1 MLQKTGKE
9 TEKMIKINLQLFG
22 GRGAGS
28 GGKRLPTV
36 KPGGGGGNGNGKWSN
51 TPNVGQPDTLK
62 EALGTKG
69 KPMSVYEAVRGA
81 NPYYDGSYKEFSE
94 NCQRAVIATEARMR
108 GYNVTAQPTYK
119 GDKLPNTAYVNP
131 KTGVSSAFWQ
141 GAFKGAKQ
149 EKTPTQAS
157 VESKMKEYG
166 NGSRGILQV
175 QWKGGGGHALNVVNK
190 GGKIQYIDGQIG
202 AKYNGKELFSKIKSS
217 RTQLTRTDNLK
228 FSDRA
233 KKSVE
238 VAGSRTNSK
247 KVVAL

>member
-1 MLQKTGKE
+1 MIITSLRIGKGKNKVI
-9 TEKMIKINLQLFG
+9 KMNLQLFG
-22 GRGAGS
+22 GRGAS
-28 GGKRLPTV
+28 SS
-36 KPGGGGGNGNGKWSN
+36 GGGGGKLPTVTPSGYSNSGGKWTN

-69 KPMSVYEAVRGA
+69 KPMSIYNAVKGA

-108 GYNVTAQPTYK
+108 GYDVTAQPTFK
-119 GDKLPNTAYVNP
+119 GDKLPNTAHVNP
-131 KTGVSSAFWQ
+131 KTGVKNGFWQ
-141 GAFKGAKQ
+141 GAFKGAKP

-175 QWKGGGGHALNVVNK
+175 TWKHGGGHALNVVNN
-190 GGKIQYIDGQIG
+190 GGKIEYVDGQIG
-202 AKYNGKELFSKIKSS
+202 AKYSGKQLFKQIRSNS
-217 RTQLTRTDNLK
+217 TQLTRTDNLK

-238 VAGSRTNSK
+238 KAGSRTNSK
-247 KVVAL
+247 